1 MSALGLSLIAFACI
15 FGATLLGA
23 YLRTVL
29 PMHHLST
36 ETKETVRLS
45 MGVIGTMAAL
55 VLGLLIAS
63 AKTSYDAKANQIRQL
78 TVNIIVIDQLFTQ
91 YGPETYPLRELLRGG
106 VAALADKIWSER
118 DLATATKTA
127 FAMSAEAEGFLRRV
141 EALNPQT
148 ETQRGLKAR
157 IITAI
162 TDLAQTR
169 LLLYAQADNSIPLPF
184 LVLLIFWLA
193 IIFASFSLFVAPN
206 PVVIASF
213 LVCAISASGAL
224 FLIFELVTPFS
235 GLMPISDAPLRHAL
249 APL

>member
-1 MSALGLSLIAFACI
+1 VHFRCDAARRLSLNCFADASSEHGDEGDCQAQH
-15 FGATLLGA
+15 GRHWHDG
-23 YLRTVL
+23 RTCAWPADCV
-29 PMHHLST
+29 
-36 ETKETVRLS
+36 
-45 MGVIGTMAAL
+45 G
-55 VLGLLIAS
+55 
-63 AKTSYDAKANQIRQL
+63 KTSFDAKANQIKQL
-78 TVNIIVIDQLFTQ
+78 TVSIIVIDQLFAQ
-91 YGPETYPLRELLRGG
+91 YGTETYPLRELLRGG
-106 VAALADKIWSER
+106 VAARADKIWSER

-141 EALNPQT
+141 EALDPQT
-148 ETQRGLKAR
+148 ESQRALKAR

-169 LLLYAQADNSIPLPF
+169 LLLYAQAENTIPLPF

-193 IIFASFSLFVAPN
+193 IIFGSFSLFVAPN